1 MNVAKLDINPEYLTL
16 IKTILRQHLPSN
28 AKVGVFG
35 SRVTGKAR
43 KYSDVDLIINISGE
57 NVPIQTLFV
66 LATEFEESDLPFK
79 VDVVDWN
86 KLSAE
91 FQEMI
96 ADEIIE
102 LQF

>member
-1 MNVAKLDINPEYLTL
+1 MNATKLDIKPEYLTI
-16 IKTILRQHLPSN
+16 IKTILRQHLPLN
-28 AKVGVFG
+28 AKVSVFG

-43 KYSDVDLIINISGE
+43 KYSDLDLVINISGE
-57 NVPIQTLFV
+57 NVPVQTLSV

-91 FQEMI
+91 FQEII
-96 ADEIIE
+96 ADDIIE